1 MKSVSN
7 SRLFGLG
14 LSLAASAAG
23 AACAVDGSD
32 EPHLGA
38 QASEIVGGVNTTID
52 QNPWQIALTDNSAF
66 QFCGGSI
73 LNASW
78 VLTAQHC
85 VDGGS
90 ADMRV
95 VAGITRKSQQATGQI
110 RAINAVL
117 TFPGYTDPSVG
128 KDVALV
134 HLASPLDL
142 SGANAKAISL
152 VTPAEAT
159 AGATNAGVISRVTG
173 WGTLSSGGSTP
184 DILQTVDVPLISNA
198 DASSD
203 YGQTITADQLA
214 AGVRGVGGK
223 DSCQGDSG
231 GPLSVVVGGVRKL
244 AGVVSW
250 GEGCALPNKP
260 GMYARVSSF
269 QTWIAARAGGT
280 FNALQSLSGL
290 SGARSSFTHRSVTVP
305 AGALSLSVVV
315 SGGSGD
321 ADLYVRRGS
330 QPTTSAYDCRPYQ
343 GGNYEF
349 CTINAPAAGTWYVSL
364 RGYSAYSGASLTT
377 AVVQ

>member
-1 MKSVSN
+1 MKSVSH
-7 SRLFGLG
+7 SRLFCLG
-14 LSLAASAAG
+14 MSLAASTAAS
-23 AACAVDGSD
+23 ACSVQAD
-32 EPHLGA
+32 EPDLSV
-38 QASEIVGGVNTTID
+38 QSDEIVGGVNTTID

-73 LNASW
+73 INASW

-95 VAGITRKSQQATGQI
+95 VAGITRKSQQSTGQI
-110 RAINAVL
+110 RAINGVL
-117 TFPGYTDPSVG
+117 TFPGYSDPSVG

-134 HLASPLDL
+134 HLATPLDL
-142 SGANAKAISL
+142 SGPNAKAIGL

-159 AGATNAGVISRVTG
+159 AGATNAGVVSRVTG

-231 GPLSVVVGGVRKL
+231 GPLSVTVGGVRKL

-260 GMYARVSSF
+260 GLYARVSSF
-269 QTWIAARAGGT
+269 QTWISPRAGGT
-280 FNALQSLSGL
+280 FNALQSLTGL
-290 SGARSSFTHRSVTVP
+290 SGARNAFTHRSVTVP

-315 SGGSGD
+315 TGGTGD
-321 ADLYVRRGS
+321 ADLYVRQGS
-330 QPTTSAYDCRPYQ
+330 QPTTSTYTCRPYQ
-343 GGNYEF
+343 SGNAEF

>member
-1 MKSVSN
+1 MKSVSH
-7 SRLFGLG
+7 SRLFCLG
-14 LSLAASAAG
+14 MSLAASAA
-23 AACAVDGSD
+23 ASACSVEAD
-32 EPHLGA
+32 EPDLSV
-38 QASEIVGGVNTTID
+38 QSDEIVGGVNTTID

-73 LNASW
+73 INASW

-95 VAGITRKSQQATGQI
+95 VAGITRKSQQSTGQI
-110 RAINAVL
+110 RAINGVL

-128 KDVALV
+128 RDVALV
-134 HLASPLDL
+134 HLATPLDL
-142 SGANAKAISL
+142 SGPNAKAIGL
-152 VTPAEAT
+152 VTPADAT
-159 AGATNAGVISRVTG
+159 AGATNAGVVSRVTG
-173 WGTLSSGGSTP
+173 WGTLTSGGSTP

-231 GPLSVVVGGVRKL
+231 GPLSVTVGGVRKL

-269 QTWIAARAGGT
+269 QAWISPRAGGA
-280 FNALQSLSGL
+280 FNALQSLTGL
-290 SGARSSFTHRSVTVP
+290 SGARNSFTHRSVTVP

-315 SGGSGD
+315 TGGSGD
-321 ADLYVRRGS
+321 ADLYVRQGS
-330 QPTTSAYDCRPYQ
+330 QPTTGSYNCRPYQ
-343 GGNYEF
+343 SGNAEF